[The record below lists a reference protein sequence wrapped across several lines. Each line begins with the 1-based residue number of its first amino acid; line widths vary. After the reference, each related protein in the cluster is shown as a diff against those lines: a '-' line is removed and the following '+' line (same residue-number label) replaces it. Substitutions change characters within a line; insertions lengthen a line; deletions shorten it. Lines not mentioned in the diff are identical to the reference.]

1 MSRSKRLTDAQRMEI
16 VREAADGVSTSVLA
30 KRFGV
35 TPRAVQYT
43 LKSDDQRQRDTAVP
57 VLAVSVKVTPDEMA
71 AFDAV
76 LASAGIETRSEGLRR
91 LMQAAGGT
99 FVADTSLAAEM
110 ARYRASLNDVGNGVA
125 RIAKQMQKA
134 NREGQGTG
142 AEFSELRLAQM
153 RGLARF
159 ILDSADEI
167 DLLVRRRRDA
177 MQLKATASSQ
187 RVLWSRLT
195 RRRPPMRWQCCRRHC
210 GYSPKTR
217 RYVRRWR
224 TWPR

>member
-16 VREAADGVSTSVLA
+16 VREAADGVPTSVLA
-30 KRFGV
+30 ERFGV

-43 LKSDDQRQRDTAVP
+43 VKSDAERQRDTAVP
-57 VLAVSVKVTPDEMA
+57 VLAVSVKVTSDEMA

-99 FVADTSLAAEM
+99 FVADAQLAAEM
-110 ARYRASLNDVGNGVA
+110 VRYRASLNEVGNGVA
-125 RIAKQMQKA
+125 QIAKQMQKA
-134 NREGQGTG
+134 NRAGQGTG

-167 DLLVRRRRDA
+167 DLLMRRRRDV
-177 MQLKATASSQ
+177 MQLDATAAL
-187 RVLWSRLT
+187 REFA
-195 RRRPPMRWQCCRRHC
+195 HAAE
-210 GYSPKTR
+210 
-217 RYVRRWR
+217 
-224 TWPR
+224 

>member
-177 MQLKATASSQ
+177 MQLKATAA
-187 RVLWSRLT
+187 LKEFA
-195 RRRPPMRWQCCRRHC
+195 HAAE
-210 GYSPKTR
+210 
-217 RYVRRWR
+217 
-224 TWPR
+224 

>member
-16 VREAADGVSTSVLA
+16 VREAMSGVSTSALA
-30 KRFGV
+30 ERFGV

-43 LKSDDQRQRDTAVP
+43 VKSDAERQRDTAVP
-57 VLAVSVKVTPDEMA
+57 VLAVSVKVTSEEME

-91 LMQAAGGT
+91 LMQAASGT
-99 FVADTSLAAEM
+99 FVADAQLAAEM

-125 RIAKQMQKA
+125 QISKQMQKA
-134 NREGQGTG
+134 NRAGQGAG

-177 MQLKATASSQ
+177 MQLEATAAL
-187 RVLWSRLT
+187 REFA
-195 RRRPPMRWQCCRRHC
+195 HAAE
-210 GYSPKTR
+210 
-217 RYVRRWR
+217 
-224 TWPR
+224 

>member
-1 MSRSKRLTDAQRMEI
+1 MSRSKRFTDAQRMEI
-16 VREAADGVSTSVLA
+16 VREAMSGVSTSALA
-30 KRFGV
+30 ERFGV

-43 LKSDDQRQRDTAVP
+43 VKSDAERQRDTAVP
-57 VLAVSVKVTPDEMA
+57 VLAVSVKVTSEEME

-91 LMQAAGGT
+91 LMQAASGT
-99 FVADTSLAAEM
+99 FVADAQLAAEM

-125 RIAKQMQKA
+125 QISKQMQKA
-134 NREGQGTG
+134 NRAGQGAG

-177 MQLKATASSQ
+177 MQLEATAAL
-187 RVLWSRLT
+187 REFA
-195 RRRPPMRWQCCRRHC
+195 HAAE
-210 GYSPKTR
+210 
-217 RYVRRWR
+217 
-224 TWPR
+224 